1 PASPPTREWEGVP
14 QTAHRNGATVEP
26 SDPIREGNAM
36 TIIWA
41 IIIGFLVGIVA
52 KFLMPGRDPGG
63 FIVTA
68 LLGIVGALVATF
80 LGQAMGIYAA
90 GQSAGFIGA
99 VIGAIIVLFVYHMIR
114 GRRRVV

>member
-1 PASPPTREWEGVP
+1 
-14 QTAHRNGATVEP
+14 
-26 SDPIREGNAM
+26 M

-41 IIIGFLVGIVA
+41 IIIGFIVGLVA

-63 FIVTA
+63 FIITA

-80 LGQAMGIYAA
+80 LGQALGIYAA
-90 GQSAGFIGA
+90 GQAAGFIGA
-99 VIGAIIVLFVYHMIR
+99 VIGAIVVLFVYNLIR